1 MLAPIEQDANL
12 ISAANPRKQRPVER
26 RRRTLPL
33 SRDLP
38 PTASQCLP
46 LRDADVICAG

>member
-12 ISAANPRKQRPVER
+12 ISAAKPRKQRPVER

-33 SRDLP
+33 RDLP
-38 PTASQCLP
+38 PAASQCLP
-46 LRDADVICAG
+46 LRDAGVICAA